1 MTNFHPMGSIQ
12 LPTCV
17 MGLRHTFIMMTHGRH
32 CELRIDVALVPGDM
46 LMNQHIPI
54 FRKAQVSRV
63 QFTSFPAPSPFV
75 DSKPP

>member
-1 MTNFHPMGSIQ
+1 
-12 LPTCV
+12 
-17 MGLRHTFIMMTHGRH
+17 MMTHGRH

-63 QFTSFPAPSPFV
+63 QFTSFPETGHSLHQCDLDKYFIFLYKLQVSAPSPFV